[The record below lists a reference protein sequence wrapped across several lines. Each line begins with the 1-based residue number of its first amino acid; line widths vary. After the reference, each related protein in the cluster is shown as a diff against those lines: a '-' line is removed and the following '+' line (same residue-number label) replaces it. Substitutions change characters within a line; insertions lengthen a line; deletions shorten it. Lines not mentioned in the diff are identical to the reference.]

1 MARTYTISPDVFLVI
16 LKDEEGNTYSC
27 TPADTIELDGYT
39 IEVPGIYDWYLYF
52 NTYAEWTKHRMDER
66 FKAKMFHRK
75 GKELAKIMRMQML
88 PEDDLF
94 YYRSIDDDSGVV
106 LKRSRIRRKETYTE
120 ADSLQIVRILIGQMI
135 SFAIAM
141 VYFRK
146 SHVPQIRSKIMA
158 SKILLT
164 RITVFTR
171 HPPLH
176 RIAP

>member
-39 IEVPGIYDWYLYF
+39 IEVPGIYDWYLYV

-75 GKELAKIMRMQML
+75 GKELAKIMRMLML

-94 YYRSIDDDSGVV
+94 YYRSTDDDSGVV
-106 LKRSRIRRKETYTE
+106 LKRSRIKRKETYTE
-120 ADSLQIVRILIGQMI
+120 ADALQLNLPMHQE
-135 SFAIAM
+135 
-141 VYFRK
+141 
-146 SHVPQIRSKIMA
+146 
-158 SKILLT
+158 
-164 RITVFTR
+164 
-171 HPPLH
+171 
-176 RIAP
+176 

>member
-1 MARTYTISPDVFLVI
+1 MAKTYTISPDVFLVI

-75 GKELAKIMRMQML
+75 GKELAKIMRMLML

-106 LKRSRIRRKETYTE
+106 L
-120 ADSLQIVRILIGQMI
+120 
-135 SFAIAM
+135 
-141 VYFRK
+141 
-146 SHVPQIRSKIMA
+146 
-158 SKILLT
+158 
-164 RITVFTR
+164 
-171 HPPLH
+171 
-176 RIAP
+176 

>member
-1 MARTYTISPDVFLVI
+1 MARTYTISPDIFLVI

-75 GKELAKIMRMQML
+75 GKELGKIIRMLML

-106 LKRSRIRRKETYTE
+106 LKRSRIKRKETYTE
-120 ADSLQIVRILIGQMI
+120 ADALQLNLPMHQEL
-135 SFAIAM
+135 S
-141 VYFRK
+141 
-146 SHVPQIRSKIMA
+146 QSKQQDI
-158 SKILLT
+158 
-164 RITVFTR
+164 
-171 HPPLH
+171 
-176 RIAP
+176 

>member
-75 GKELAKIMRMQML
+75 GKELGKIIRMLMH

-106 LKRSRIRRKETYTE
+106 LKRSRIKRKETYTE
-120 ADSLQIVRILIGQMI
+120 ADALQLNLPMHQEL
-135 SFAIAM
+135 S
-141 VYFRK
+141 
-146 SHVPQIRSKIMA
+146 QSKQQDI
-158 SKILLT
+158 
-164 RITVFTR
+164 
-171 HPPLH
+171 
-176 RIAP
+176 